1 MLFAIGRSRVNSA
14 RDIYRGHYIY
24 CQTPLAIFYQG
35 NNITLQDITL
45 NYIPLQYFTKVMFR
59 CIIHYIHVT
68 LHLLLLFLETFIF
81 YYLSNKI
88 HWKIIVNTQDK
99 YQTKCDHYIYSWIHA
114 SWIHASCIH
123 ASRIHASRI
132 HASRIHASWTHA
144 SWIQQSESWIHASWT
159 HRCGSHGLSAQRA

>member
-68 LHLLLLFLETFIF
+68 LHLPLLF
-81 YYLSNKI
+81 
-88 HWKIIVNTQDK
+88 WKPLFFTICPTKYAVKALVNTLENYCK
-99 YQTKCDHYIYSWIHA
+99 YT
-114 SWIHASCIH
+114 
-123 ASRIHASRI
+123 
-132 HASRIHASWTHA
+132 
-144 SWIQQSESWIHASWT
+144 
-159 HRCGSHGLSAQRA
+159 G